1 MTDCFDPAGL
11 TAAAILAREVGYVRK
26 RLGSI
31 KFRVVAVAVLFTL
44 ASALASVTLSLRH
57 FQESARQSLVQSAE
71 FNLNLVAGLVNRD
84 LDALGTLRDW
94 CGLDGSVSG
103 YVSGSAAG
111 VADGVR
117 AFSAMNGQVQL
128 NRAYQYLLRTVAV
141 SQDYQRILQCG
152 SGTTAGIPLNP
163 YTINRLERLERDSGS
178 NQWAGVITDP
188 FTDVGGT
195 HILYSCGSITSGTGR
210 GHPEV
215 GTVFLMVSTAL
226 ITDSITSYRLPEG
239 CALWLTVGG
248 ESFAL
253 DGSLSPIE
261 VPASSAP
268 TLDATF
274 NTSTRVNQCAG
285 ADGAQFLSV
294 SCPVGTSGLWLTQTI
309 SPQAVNA
316 SLQSLYGSQL
326 LLLILCSILIGAAM
340 LWVLR
345 RSINRPILR
354 LQSRM
359 EAISQGDFSPDP
371 SIEWDNELGD
381 VGRGVNHLSHSVEEL
396 MERRLADEKA
406 RQDLEYQMLQSQINP
421 HFLYNSLNSIKW
433 MATIQ
438 NADGIAEMITSL
450 AHLLK
455 NASKGQQSL
464 IPLWLELDLL
474 RDYFVIQKYRYGG
487 AITMSEDIQ
496 PGLDGALI
504 PRFTLQPLLE
514 NAIFHG
520 IEPKGGA
527 GAVALTVRREGDV
540 LELTMTDDG
549 VGMEPEKAAAL
560 LSGEESGPVGL
571 FKKIGLSNVHR
582 RIQYEFGAEW
592 GLSIQSEPGRF
603 TRVTVRLPYREDGAQ
618 EKEEMS

>member
-1 MTDCFDPAGL
+1 M
-11 TAAAILAREVGYVRK
+11 
-26 RLGSI
+26 
-31 KFRVVAVAVLFTL
+31 
-44 ASALASVTLSLRH
+44 
-57 FQESARQSLVQSAE
+57 
-71 FNLNLVAGLVNRD
+71 
-84 LDALGTLRDW
+84 
-94 CGLDGSVSG
+94 
-103 YVSGSAAG
+103 
-111 VADGVR
+111 
-117 AFSAMNGQVQL
+117 
-128 NRAYQYLLRTVAV
+128 
-141 SQDYQRILQCG
+141 
-152 SGTTAGIPLNP
+152 
-163 YTINRLERLERDSGS
+163 
-178 NQWAGVITDP
+178 
-188 FTDVGGT
+188 
-195 HILYSCGSITSGTGR
+195 
-210 GHPEV
+210 
-215 GTVFLMVSTAL
+215 
-226 ITDSITSYRLPEG
+226 
-239 CALWLTVGG
+239 
-248 ESFAL
+248 
-253 DGSLSPIE
+253 
-261 VPASSAP
+261 
-268 TLDATF
+268 
-274 NTSTRVNQCAG
+274 
-285 ADGAQFLSV
+285 
-294 SCPVGTSGLWLTQTI
+294 
-309 SPQAVNA
+309 
-316 SLQSLYGSQL
+316 
-326 LLLILCSILIGAAM
+326 
-340 LWVLR
+340 
-345 RSINRPILR
+345 
-354 LQSRM
+354 
-359 EAISQGDFSPDP
+359 
-371 SIEWDNELGD
+371 
-381 VGRGVNHLSHSVEEL
+381 GRGVNHLSHSVEEL

-527 GAVALTVRREGDV
+527 GAVTLTARREGDV

-582 RIQYEFGAEW
+582 RVQYEFGAEW

-603 TRVTVRLPYREDGAQ
+603 TCVTVRLPYREDGAE